1 MNVGQAYLQ
10 AAGHCCSSARQMDSS
25 QMSAVHVSEGAWLSP
40 EQSVPEKV
48 KVDMF
53 LK

>member
-1 MNVGQAYLQ
+1 MWDRSTFRQLAT
-10 AAGHCCSSARQMDSS
+10 AAVSARQMDSS
-25 QMSAVHVSEGAWLSP
+25 QISAVHVSEGAWLSP